1 MAATLLLIDD
11 DRDFVSM
18 VKLILESKGYTVH
31 TAVNAADA
39 EATLDKG
46 VRPDGIILDVMMS
59 GKGEGL
65 ILARKMRKN
74 SAYKDVPILMLTGMR
89 QATGFQPVKDDP
101 RDPVFL
107 PVDIYLEKPVLP
119 ETLLKNLEE
128 MLANKKI

>member
-1 MAATLLLIDD
+1 MAETILLIDD

-18 VKLILESKGYTVH
+18 VKLILESKGYKVH

-39 EATLDKG
+39 EAVLDRG
-46 VRPDGIILDVMMS
+46 IRPDGIILDVMMS
-59 GKGEGL
+59 GKGEGF
-65 ILARKMRKN
+65 IFARKMRKN
-74 SAYKDVPILMLTGMR
+74 TAYRDIPILMLTGMR

-119 ETLLKNLEE
+119 ETLLKKLEE
-128 MLANKKI
+128 MLADKKI